1 MCKSIYSS
9 IRVCKWFHHV
19 SVTTGVCIVSNI
31 VFLFQIAK
39 NCRLR
44 LRPRDRQQPNGDS
57 PHYYISCQ
65 DMKLFRTMLVFMLSF
80 LVMWSPIF
88 IIFFVI
94 LAHNIQ
100 GHIYVS
106 STMFFWV
113 VTFSLANSALNPIL
127 YSVCQFKNSW
137 RKRCCGSVVF
147 PVRKRPT
154 SGWTLGIHP

>member
-1 MCKSIYSS
+1 MRQITLFPCFMCKSIYSS

-19 SVTTGVCIVSNI
+19 SVTTGVRIVSNI

-44 LRPRDRQQPNGDS
+44 LRPRDRQHPNGDS

-65 DMKLFRTMLVFMLSF
+65 DMKLFRTMLVLMLSF

-113 VTFSLANSALNPIL
+113 VTFTLANSALNPIL
-127 YSVCQFKNSW
+127 
-137 RKRCCGSVVF
+137 
-147 PVRKRPT
+147 
-154 SGWTLGIHP
+154 